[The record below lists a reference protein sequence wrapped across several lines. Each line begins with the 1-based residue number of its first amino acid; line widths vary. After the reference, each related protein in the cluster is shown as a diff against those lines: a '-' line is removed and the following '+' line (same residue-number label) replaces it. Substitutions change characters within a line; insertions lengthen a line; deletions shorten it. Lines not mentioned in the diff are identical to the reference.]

1 MTLFD
6 PEPPAEPGAPEEALE
21 PAPVA
26 LERTGRGIPSPWQ
39 GREAWHGGR
48 HDPATCPTCAPYVD
62 HPAFVAG
69 QARAATGQASL
80 GSG

>member
-6 PEPPAEPGAPEEALE
+6 PEPVAEPGAPEEALE

-39 GREAWHGGR
+39 NRPAWSGGC
-48 HDPATCPTCAPYVD
+48 HDPATCPTCAPTLGE
-62 HPAFVAG
+62 AFRRG
-69 QARAATGQASL
+69 QEAANRDA
-80 GSG
+80 